1 MKNSIGRLGAA
12 LVLASSGWAANA
24 TVFYFS
30 DCASGASVACVPG
43 NDSNVGD
50 DPAKPRRTLTGF
62 NVKKQGDGEHVL
74 AFARGSAIEF
84 NGMLYIGQLKSSTQS
99 LVLTDYTPPWG
110 GEKLPIIR
118 FTPSTNINALNSAGF
133 NLTRAGSGFEFRN
146 LDITGTGAPNYHGSG
161 FFFYQDVSDVM
172 VENVTIRDFGI
183 GVYVAQQK
191 HTLPTRI
198 ENVTIRNSRIIN
210 NFAQGFL
217 GGGYKTVLENN
228 IFDNNGFKG
237 GSRYHN
243 IYLSDY
249 AENMVLR
256 GNRLTNSAMVNGRCT
271 GVSLVGHD
279 HLVNTLIEN
288 NVIVELT
295 ANWGCYGI
303 QINGY
308 QSSTKYMGFDG
319 TIIRG
324 NTVVL
329 GGAAGALG
337 IGVNACPN
345 CVIENNTVVG
355 LMDSDFTAIAV
366 PDGAFTS
373 PGAKDNAITVRNNSV
388 YMNTPSGNSAA
399 IRVNSAESSN
409 DKVVSNM
416 IYFGPRSHA
425 DAKCFKTANRTL
437 SSYAAFSDNIC
448 FRTDGPNKWS
458 DQHATLAA
466 AQAAGWDRRSL
477 NIDPL
482 LVAVP
487 SASNRWNMT
496 VNAGSPAI
504 NAGSRTLSASTDILG
519 KLRDALPDIGAFEN
533 GNAPPPVPAAPTGI
547 VVQ

>member
-1 MKNSIGRLGAA
+1 MKLFLSRLGVA
-12 LVLASSGWAANA
+12 LAFALSGTAANA

-30 DCASGASVACVPG
+30 DCAAGSNAACVPG

-50 DPAKPRRTLTGF
+50 DPAKPRRTLAGF
-62 NVKKQGDGEHVL
+62 NVKTRADGEHVL
-74 AFARGSAIEF
+74 AFAQGSAVEF
-84 NGMLYIGQLKSSTQS
+84 NGMLYLGQLKRPTQS
-99 LVLTDYTPPWG
+99 LVLTDYKPSWG
-110 GEKLPIIR
+110 GETLPIIR
-118 FTPSTNINALNSAGF
+118 FTPSTNVNALNSAGF
-133 NLTRAGSGFEFRN
+133 NMSNAGSGFAFRN
-146 LDITGTGAPNYHGSG
+146 LDITGTGAPNYYGSG
-161 FFFYQDVSDVM
+161 FFFYKNVSEVM
-172 VENVTIRDFGI
+172 MENVTVRNFGI
-183 GVYVAQQK
+183 GIYIAQ
-191 HTLPTRI
+191 HTHNPPTRI
-198 ENVTIRNSRIIN
+198 ENVTVRNSRIVD

-217 GGGYKTVLENN
+217 GGGYKTVMENN
-228 IFDNNGFKG
+228 LFDNNGFKG

-288 NVIVELT
+288 NTIVELT

-319 TIIRG
+319 TVIRG
-324 NTVVL
+324 NTVVM
-329 GGAAGALG
+329 GGAAGSLG

-355 LMDSDFTAIAV
+355 LMDSDFTGIAV

-388 YMNTPSGNSAA
+388 YMNTPSANSRA
-399 IRVNSAESSN
+399 IRVNSAESLN

-425 DAKCFKTANRTL
+425 NAKCFETASRTL

-448 FRTDGPNKWS
+448 FRTGGPNKWS

-477 NIDPL
+477 NTDPL
-482 LVAVP
+482 LTAEP
-487 SASNRWNMT
+487 HASNGWTMPVR
-496 VNAGSPAI
+496 AGSPAI
-504 NAGSRTLSASTDILG
+504 NTGSRTLSASTDILG

-547 VVQ
+547 IVQ